1 MRMCKIC
8 STFAAEKCCIMRNII
23 ISTFVLLL
31 FLTGCNS
38 RTPQY
43 RIGVSQCLDDAW
55 RQKMNYEMERELLLH
70 PDMSLSRRIAYGSNE
85 LQCAQIDSF
94 IKERVDL
101 LIVSPNE
108 AKQVQPAVTRAYRA
122 GIPVIV
128 ADRRVPGDEWT
139 AFIGGDNY
147 KVGRL
152 MAHWVMEKWKTAQQ
166 TAQRS
171 NFPQRGTVS
180 KPFVVLEVAGLPGS
194 TPATLRH
201 KGMMDGIEEAK
212 GEGLETKVEV
222 QSVMGSWYKENAYE
236 VVSAYLKTHPLPDVI
251 VAHNDL
257 MAIGAAEVVPS
268 IPIMGVDGIHPGLQ
282 AIVDGKIECSATYS
296 SRGDMIID
304 AAARILHKE
313 PYVRDTVLE
322 TALVDI
328 TAAKPMLKQD
338 EAITRDL
345 ETLHLVQTQSESKW
359 KQLQFDRFML
369 ILSVVFF
376 FTLFIITLGYIFVKQ
391 RKIQTEIKHDII
403 PQLENMQEAI
413 QLSKKDEAFAERL
426 RQVVDDYL
434 TDPNLT
440 VEFLGGKL
448 QLSRT
453 QLFRRVKAVAGKGP
467 LDYIREQRLNRADEL
482 LRTTDMTIQQ
492 VALELC
498 FSSPGYFTKCYKEYF
513 GHLPSVR

>member
-1 MRMCKIC
+1 
-8 STFAAEKCCIMRNII
+8 MRNII

-31 FLTGCNS
+31 FLTGCS
-38 RTPQY
+38 TRQPQY

-70 PDMSLSRRIAYGSNE
+70 PDMTLSRRIAYGSNE

-94 IKERVDL
+94 IRERVDL

-108 AKQVQPAVTRAYRA
+108 AEQVQPAVTRAYRA

-152 MAHWVMEKWKTAQQ
+152 MAQWVTEKL
-166 TAQRS
+166 
-171 NFPQRGTVS
+171 GTS
-180 KPFVVLEVAGLPGS
+180 KAKPFVVLEVAGLPGS

-201 KGMMDGIEEAK
+201 KGMMEGIEEAK
-212 GEGLETKVEV
+212 GEGLEAKVEM
-222 QSVMGSWYKENAYE
+222 QSVMGSWYEENAYE
-236 VVSAYLKTHPLPDVI
+236 AVSAYLETHPLPDVI

-257 MAIGAAEVVPS
+257 MAIGAAGAVGKFQIANIKSQTHV
-268 IPIMGVDGIHPGLQ
+268 PIMGVDGIHPGLQ

-296 SRGDMIID
+296 SRGDMVID
-304 AAARILHKE
+304 VAARILHNE
-313 PYVRDTVLE
+313 SYVRDTVLA
-322 TALVDI
+322 TALIDI
-328 TAAKPMLKQD
+328 TAAYPMLKQD

-345 ETLHLVQTQSESKW
+345 ETLHIVQTQAESKW
-359 KQLQFDRFML
+359 KQQRFDRLVL
-369 ILSVVFF
+369 ILFVVFF
-376 FTLFIITLGYIFVKQ
+376 FILFLITLSYVFIKQ
-391 RKIQTEIKHDII
+391 RRLQKEIKHDII

-413 QLSKKDEAFAERL
+413 QLSKKDEVFAERL
-426 RQVVDDYL
+426 GQIVDDYL
-434 TDPNLT
+434 TDPDLN
-440 VEFLGGKL
+440 VEFLGSKL

-453 QLFRRVKAVAGKGP
+453 QLFRRVKTVTGKGP
-467 LDYIREQRLNRADEL
+467 LDYIRERRLVRADEL

-492 VALELC
+492 VSLELC

>member
-1 MRMCKIC
+1 
-8 STFAAEKCCIMRNII
+8 MRNII
-23 ISTFVLLL
+23 VSIVLLCL
-31 FLTGCNS
+31 LMTGCNS

-70 PDMSLSRRIAYGSNE
+70 PDMTLSRRIAYGSNE

-152 MAHWVMEKWKTAQQ
+152 MAQWVIGKANDKGSKAK
-166 TAQRS
+166 R
-171 NFPQRGTVS
+171 

-201 KGMMDGIEEAK
+201 KGMMEGIEEAK
-212 GEGLETKVEV
+212 GEGLEAKVEV

-236 VVSAYLKTHPLPDVI
+236 VVSAYLETHPLPDVI

-257 MAIGAAEVVPS
+257 MAIGAAEAAGGV
-268 IPIMGVDGIHPGLQ
+268 PIMGVDGIHPGLQ

-313 PYVRDTVLE
+313 SYVRDTVLE

-345 ETLHLVQTQSESKW
+345 ETFHVMQVRLDNKWRLLQLDRNILVCC
-359 KQLQFDRFML
+359 
-369 ILSVVFF
+369 VCFF
-376 FTLFIITLGYIFVKQ
+376 FLLFVVSLSFILFNQQKMQ
-391 RKIQTEIKHDII
+391 KEIRRDIL
-403 PQLENMQEAI
+403 PQLEEVQEAI

-434 TDPNLT
+434 KDPNLN

-467 LDYIREQRLNRADEL
+467 LDYIRERRLIRADEL

>member
-1 MRMCKIC
+1 MKR
-8 STFAAEKCCIMRNII
+8 RII
-23 ISTFVLLL
+23 AIIVACVTMSLCLLM
-31 FLTGCNS
+31 TGCNS

-108 AKQVQPAVTRAYRA
+108 AEQVQPAVTKAYRA

-147 KVGRL
+147 KVGQL
-152 MAHWVMEKWKTAQQ
+152 MAQWVIGKASDKGSKAK
-166 TAQRS
+166 
-171 NFPQRGTVS
+171 G

-201 KGMMDGIEEAK
+201 RGMMEGIEEAK
-212 GEGLETKVEV
+212 GEGLEAKVEV

-236 VVSAYLKTHPLPDVI
+236 VVSEYLETHPLPDVI

-257 MAIGAAEVVPS
+257 MAIGAAEAVTRNPSPVTHSPLS

-313 PYVRDTVLE
+313 SYVHDTVLE
-322 TALVDI
+322 TTLVDI
-328 TAAKPMLKQD
+328 TAAYPMLKQD
-338 EAITRDL
+338 EDITRDL
-345 ETLHLVQTQSESKW
+345 ETLHLFQTQTESKW
-359 KQLQFDRFML
+359 RQLRYDKTLL
-369 ILSVVFF
+369 ITWLIVSIA
-376 FTLFIITLGYIFVKQ
+376 LFLLAAGYIIANQVKLQ
-391 RKIQTEIKHDII
+391 QKIKQEIL
-403 PQLENMQEAI
+403 PQLEDMQEAI

-440 VEFLGGKL
+440 VEFLGSKL

-467 LDYIREQRLNRADEL
+467 LDYIRERRLIRADEL

-513 GHLPSVR
+513 GHLPSAR

>member
-1 MRMCKIC
+1 
-8 STFAAEKCCIMRNII
+8 MRNII
-23 ISTFVLLL
+23 VSVVALCLLM
-31 FLTGCNS
+31 TGCNS

-70 PDMSLSRRIAYGSNE
+70 PDMTLSRRIAYGSNE

-94 IKERVDL
+94 IRERVDL

-108 AKQVQPAVTRAYRA
+108 AEQVQPAVTRAYRA

-152 MAHWVMEKWKTAQQ
+152 MAQWVIGKASDKGSKAK
-166 TAQRS
+166 
-171 NFPQRGTVS
+171 G

-201 KGMMDGIEEAK
+201 KGMMEGIEEAK
-212 GEGLETKVEV
+212 GEGLEAKVEV
-222 QSVMGSWYKENAYE
+222 QSVMGRWYQENAHE
-236 VVSAYLKTHPLPDVI
+236 VVSEYLETHPLPDVI

-257 MAIGAAEVVPS
+257 MAIGAAEAVAHYQTSHHKSQRYV
-268 IPIMGVDGIHPGLQ
+268 PIMGVDGIHPGLQ
-282 AIVDGKIECSATYS
+282 AIVEGKIECSATYS
-296 SRGDMIID
+296 SRGDMVID
-304 AAARILHKE
+304 AAARIIQKE

-322 TALVDI
+322 TTLVDRI
-328 TAAKPMLKQD
+328 AAYPMLKQD

-345 ETLHLVQTQSESKW
+345 ETLHIVQMQLESKW
-359 KQLQFDRFML
+359 KQQRFDRFIL
-369 ILSVVFF
+369 ILFVVLF

-391 RKIQTEIKHDII
+391 RKIQTEIKHDIL
-403 PQLENMQEAI
+403 PQLEEVQEAI

-434 TDPNLT
+434 KDPNLN

-467 LDYIREQRLNRADEL
+467 LDYIREQRLIRADEL
-482 LRTTDMTIQQ
+482 LRTTDMTVQQ
-492 VALELC
+492 VAMEFC
-498 FSSPGYFTKCYKEYF
+498 FSNPGYFTKCYKEYF
-513 GHLPSVR
+513 GHLPSAR

>member
-1 MRMCKIC
+1 
-8 STFAAEKCCIMRNII
+8 
-23 ISTFVLLL
+23 
-31 FLTGCNS
+31 
-38 RTPQY
+38 
-43 RIGVSQCLDDAW
+43 
-55 RQKMNYEMERELLLH
+55 ME
-70 PDMSLSRRIAYGSNE
+70 
-85 LQCAQIDSF
+85 
-94 IKERVDL
+94 
-101 LIVSPNE
+101 
-108 AKQVQPAVTRAYRA
+108 
-122 GIPVIV
+122 
-128 ADRRVPGDEWT
+128 
-139 AFIGGDNY
+139 
-147 KVGRL
+147 
-152 MAHWVMEKWKTAQQ
+152 
-166 TAQRS
+166 
-171 NFPQRGTVS
+171 
-180 KPFVVLEVAGLPGS
+180 
-194 TPATLRH
+194 
-201 KGMMDGIEEAK
+201 GIEEAK
-212 GEGLETKVEV
+212 GEGLEAKVEV

-236 VVSAYLKTHPLPDVI
+236 VVSAYLETHSLPDVI

-257 MAIGAAEVVPS
+257 MAIGAAEAAGGV
-268 IPIMGVDGIHPGLQ
+268 PIMGVDGIHPGLQ

-313 PYVRDTVLE
+313 SYVRDTVLE

-345 ETLHLVQTQSESKW
+345 ETFHVMQVRLDNKWRLLQLDRNILVCCVCLFFLLFVVSLS
-359 KQLQFDRFML
+359 F
-369 ILSVVFF
+369 ILFNQQ
-376 FTLFIITLGYIFVKQ
+376 KMQ
-391 RKIQTEIKHDII
+391 KEIRRDIL
-403 PQLENMQEAI
+403 PQLEEVQEAI

-434 TDPNLT
+434 KDPNLN

-467 LDYIREQRLNRADEL
+467 LDYIRERRLIRADEL

>member
-1 MRMCKIC
+1 ML
-8 STFAAEKCCIMRNII
+8 
-23 ISTFVLLL
+23 FVLS
-31 FLTGCNS
+31 GCS
-38 RTPQY
+38 PRQEHY

-70 PDMSLSRRIAYGSNE
+70 PEMTLSRRIAYGSNE

-94 IKERVDL
+94 IRERVDL

-108 AKQVQPAVTRAYRA
+108 AEQVKPAVTRAYRA

-128 ADRRVPGDEWT
+128 ADRRVTGDEWT

-147 KVGRL
+147 KVGLL
-152 MAHWVMEKWKTAQQ
+152 MAQWVLDKLKTSNLKLQ
-166 TAQRS
+166 TS
-171 NFPQRGTVS
+171 NSQTRGAAS

-212 GEGLETKVEV
+212 GEGLEAKVEV

-236 VVSAYLKTHPLPDVI
+236 VVSDYLETHPLPDVI

-257 MAIGAAEVVPS
+257 MAIGAADAVTRNPSPVTHSPLS
-268 IPIMGVDGIHPGLQ
+268 IPIMGVDGIQPGLQ
-282 AIVDGKIECSATYS
+282 AIVEGKIECSATYS
-296 SRGDMIID
+296 SRGDMVID
-304 AAARILHKE
+304 AAARILHNE

-322 TALVDI
+322 TTLVDRM
-328 TAAKPMLKQD
+328 AAYPMLKQD
-338 EAITRDL
+338 EAINRDL
-345 ETLHLVQTQSESKW
+345 ETLHIVQTQSEIKW
-359 KQLQFDRFML
+359 KQLRFDRFVL
-369 ILSVVFF
+369 VLSVAFF

-391 RKIQTEIKHDII
+391 HKLQTEIKHDII
-403 PQLENMQEAI
+403 PQLENMQETI

-426 RQVVDDYL
+426 RRIVDDCL
-434 TDPNLT
+434 TDPNLS

-453 QLFRRVKAVAGKGP
+453 QLFRRVKAVTGKGP
-467 LDYIREQRLNRADEL
+467 LDYIRERRLIRAHEL

-498 FSSPGYFTKCYKEYF
+498 FSSPGYFTKCYKEHF

>member
-1 MRMCKIC
+1 MKR
-8 STFAAEKCCIMRNII
+8 RII
-23 ISTFVLLL
+23 AIIVACVTMSLCLLM
-31 FLTGCNS
+31 TGCNS

-70 PDMSLSRRIAYGSNE
+70 PDMTLSRRIAYGSNE

-147 KVGRL
+147 KVGQL
-152 MAHWVMEKWKTAQQ
+152 MAQWVIGKASDKGSKAK
-166 TAQRS
+166 
-171 NFPQRGTVS
+171 G

-201 KGMMDGIEEAK
+201 RGMMDGIEEAK
-212 GEGLETKVEV
+212 GEGLEAKVEV

-236 VVSAYLKTHPLPDVI
+236 VVSEYLETHPLPDVI

-257 MAIGAAEVVPS
+257 MAIGAAEAVTRNPSPVTNSPLS

-304 AAARILHKE
+304 AAAHILHE
-313 PYVRDTVLE
+313 ESYVRDTVLE
-322 TALVDI
+322 TTLVDI
-328 TAAKPMLKQD
+328 TAAYPMLKQD
-338 EAITRDL
+338 EDITRDL
-345 ETLHLVQTQSESKW
+345 ETLHIVQTQSESKW
-359 KQLQFDRFML
+359 KQLRFDRFVL
-369 ILSVVFF
+369 TLFVVFF
-376 FTLFIITLGYIFVKQ
+376 FILFVITLGYVFIKQ
-391 RKIQTEIKHDII
+391 RKIQKEIKHDII
-403 PQLENMQEAI
+403 PQLEGMQEAI

-440 VEFLGGKL
+440 VEFLGSKL

-467 LDYIREQRLNRADEL
+467 LDYIRERRLIRADEL

-513 GHLPSVR
+513 GHLPSAR

>member
-1 MRMCKIC
+1 
-8 STFAAEKCCIMRNII
+8 MRNII
-23 ISTFVLLL
+23 VSIVMLCLLI
-31 FLTGCNS
+31 TGCNS

-70 PDMSLSRRIAYGSNE
+70 PDMTLSRRIAYGSNE

-152 MAHWVMEKWKTAQQ
+152 MAQWVIGKASDKGSKAK
-166 TAQRS
+166 R
-171 NFPQRGTVS
+171 

-201 KGMMDGIEEAK
+201 KGMMEGIEEAK
-212 GEGLETKVEV
+212 GEGLEAKVEV

-236 VVSAYLKTHPLPDVI
+236 VVSAYLETHPLPDVI

-257 MAIGAAEVVPS
+257 MAIGAAEAAGGVQTS
-268 IPIMGVDGIHPGLQ
+268 HLKSQRYIPIMGVDGIRPGLQ

-304 AAARILHKE
+304 AASRILHKE
-313 PYVRDTVLE
+313 SYVRDTVLE
-322 TALVDI
+322 TALVGI

-345 ETLHLVQTQSESKW
+345 ETFHVMQVRLDNKWRLLQLDRNILVCC
-359 KQLQFDRFML
+359 
-369 ILSVVFF
+369 VCFF
-376 FTLFIITLGYIFVKQ
+376 FLLFVVSLSFILFNQQKMQ
-391 RKIQTEIKHDII
+391 KEIRRDIL
-403 PQLENMQEAI
+403 PQLEEVQEAI

-434 TDPNLT
+434 KDPNLN

-467 LDYIREQRLNRADEL
+467 LDYIRERRLIRADEL

>member
-1 MRMCKIC
+1 
-8 STFAAEKCCIMRNII
+8 MRNII
-23 ISTFVLLL
+23 ISTLVLLL
-31 FLTGCNS
+31 ILTGCNS

-152 MAHWVMEKWKTAQQ
+152 MAHWVTEKL
-166 TAQRS
+166 
-171 NFPQRGTVS
+171 GTS
-180 KPFVVLEVAGLPGS
+180 KAKPFVVLEVAGLPGS

-201 KGMMDGIEEAK
+201 KGMMDGIEEATPQAK
-212 GEGLETKVEV
+212 IAIE
-222 QSVMGSWYKENAYE
+222 SVMGRWYQENAYE
-236 VVSAYLKTHPLPDVI
+236 AVSAYLETHPLPDVI

-257 MAIGAAEVVPS
+257 MAIGAAEAVAYYQTSHLKSQRYV
-268 IPIMGVDGIHPGLQ
+268 PIMGVDGIHPGLQ

-304 AAARILHKE
+304 AAARIIHKE
-313 PYVRDTVLE
+313 SYVRDTVLE
-322 TALVDI
+322 TTLVDL
-328 TAAKPMLKQD
+328 TAAYPMLKQD

-345 ETLHLVQTQSESKW
+345 ETLHIVQTQSEIKW
-359 KQLQFDRFML
+359 KQLRFDRLVL
-369 ILSVVFF
+369 ILFVVFF

-426 RQVVDDYL
+426 RQVVEDHL
-434 TDPNLT
+434 TDPNLN
-440 VEFLGGKL
+440 VEFLGSEL
-448 QLSRT
+448 ALSRT
-453 QLFRRVKAVAGKGP
+453 QIFRRVKAVAGKGP
-467 LDYIREQRLNRADEL
+467 LDYIRERRLIRADQL
-482 LRTTDMTIQQ
+482 LHTTDMTIQQ

>member
-1 MRMCKIC
+1 
-8 STFAAEKCCIMRNII
+8 MRNII

-31 FLTGCNS
+31 FLTGCS
-38 RTPQY
+38 TRQPQY

-152 MAHWVMEKWKTAQQ
+152 MAQWVIGKASAK
-166 TAQRS
+166 
-171 NFPQRGTVS
+171 GS
-180 KPFVVLEVAGLPGS
+180 KAKRNPFVVLEVAGLPGS

-201 KGMMDGIEEAK
+201 KGMMEGIEEAK
-212 GEGLETKVEV
+212 GEGLEAKVEV
-222 QSVMGSWYKENAYE
+222 QSVMGRWYQENAYE
-236 VVSAYLKTHPLPDVI
+236 VVSAYLENHPLPDVI

-304 AAARILHKE
+304 AAARILHEE

-345 ETLHLVQTQSESKW
+345 ETFHVMQVRLDNKWRLLQLDRNILVCC
-359 KQLQFDRFML
+359 
-369 ILSVVFF
+369 VCFF
-376 FTLFIITLGYIFVKQ
+376 FLLFVVSLSFILFNQQKMQ
-391 RKIQTEIKHDII
+391 KEIRRDIL
-403 PQLENMQEAI
+403 PQLEEVQEAI
-413 QLSKKDEAFAERL
+413 LLSKKDEAFAERL

-434 TDPNLT
+434 KDPNLN

-467 LDYIREQRLNRADEL
+467 LDYIRERRLLRADEL

-492 VALELC
+492 IALELC

-513 GHLPSVR
+513 GHLPSAR

>member
-1 MRMCKIC
+1 
-8 STFAAEKCCIMRNII
+8 MRNII
-23 ISTFVLLL
+23 VSVVALCLLM
-31 FLTGCNS
+31 TGCNS

-147 KVGRL
+147 KVGQL

-171 NFPQRGTVS
+171 NSPKRGTVS

-201 KGMMDGIEEAK
+201 KGMMEGIEEAK
-212 GEGLETKVEV
+212 GEGLEAKVEV

-236 VVSAYLKTHPLPDVI
+236 AVSAYLETHPLPDVI

-257 MAIGAAEVVPS
+257 MAIGAAEAAGGV
-268 IPIMGVDGIHPGLQ
+268 PIMGVDGIHPGLQ
-282 AIVDGKIECSATYS
+282 AIVDGMIECSATYS

-304 AAARILHKE
+304 AAARIIHKE

-322 TALVDI
+322 TTLLDI
-328 TAAKPMLKQD
+328 TAAYPMLKQD

-345 ETLHLVQTQSESKW
+345 ETLHIVQTQSESKW

-376 FTLFIITLGYIFVKQ
+376 FTLFIITLSYIFIKQ

-440 VEFLGGKL
+440 VEFLGSRL

-467 LDYIREQRLNRADEL
+467 LDYIRERRLARADEL

-513 GHLPSVR
+513 GHLPSTR

>member
-1 MRMCKIC
+1 
-8 STFAAEKCCIMRNII
+8 MRNII

-31 FLTGCNS
+31 FLTGCS
-38 RTPQY
+38 TRQPQY

-108 AKQVQPAVTRAYRA
+108 AEQVQPAVTRAYRA

-152 MAHWVMEKWKTAQQ
+152 MAQWLIGKASDKGSKAK
-166 TAQRS
+166 R
-171 NFPQRGTVS
+171 

-201 KGMMDGIEEAK
+201 KGMMEGIEEAK
-212 GEGLETKVEV
+212 GEGLEAKVEV
-222 QSVMGSWYKENAYE
+222 QSVMGRWYQENAYE
-236 VVSAYLKTHPLPDVI
+236 VVSAYLENHPLPDVI

-257 MAIGAAEVVPS
+257 MAIGAAEAVAYYQTSHLKSQRYV
-268 IPIMGVDGIHPGLQ
+268 PIMGVDGIHPGLQ

-304 AAARILHKE
+304 VAARIIHKE
-313 PYVRDTVLE
+313 SYVRDTVLE

-345 ETLHLVQTQSESKW
+345 ETLHIVQTQSEIKW

-376 FTLFIITLGYIFVKQ
+376 FTLFIITLGYVFVKQ

-440 VEFLGGKL
+440 VEFLGSKL

-467 LDYIREQRLNRADEL
+467 LDYIRERRLIRADEL

-513 GHLPSVR
+513 GHLPSAR

>member
-1 MRMCKIC
+1 
-8 STFAAEKCCIMRNII
+8 MRNII
-23 ISTFVLLL
+23 VSVVALCLLM
-31 FLTGCNS
+31 TGCNS

-152 MAHWVMEKWKTAQQ
+152 MAQWVIGKASDKGSKAK
-166 TAQRS
+166 
-171 NFPQRGTVS
+171 G

-201 KGMMDGIEEAK
+201 KGMMEGIEEAK
-212 GEGLETKVEV
+212 EEGLAAKVEM
-222 QSVMGSWYKENAYE
+222 QSVMGSWYKENAHE
-236 VVSAYLKTHPLPDVI
+236 VVSEYLETHPLPDVI

-257 MAIGAAEVVPS
+257 MAIGAAEAVAS
-268 IPIMGVDGIHPGLQ
+268 YQTSHLKSQRYIPIMGVDGIRPGLQ

-296 SRGDMIID
+296 SRGDMVID
-304 AAARILHKE
+304 AAARIIHKE
-313 PYVRDTVLE
+313 SYVRDTVLE

-328 TAAKPMLKQD
+328 TAAYLMLKQV

-345 ETLHLVQTQSESKW
+345 ETLHIVQMQSESKW
-359 KQLQFDRFML
+359 RQLRFDRFIL
-369 ILSVVFF
+369 ILFVVFF
-376 FTLFIITLGYIFVKQ
+376 FILFVITLAYVFIKQ

-403 PQLENMQEAI
+403 PQLEDMQEAI
-413 QLSKKDEAFAERL
+413 QLSHRDVAFADRL
-426 RQVVDDYL
+426 KQAVDDHL
-434 TDPNLT
+434 TDQNLS
-440 VEFLGGKL
+440 VEYLGSML

-453 QLFRRVKAVAGKGP
+453 QLFRRVKTVTGKGP
-467 LDYIREQRLNRADEL
+467 LDYIRERRLIRADQL
-482 LRTTDMTIQQ
+482 LHTTDMTIQQ

-498 FSSPGYFTKCYKEYF
+498 FSSSGYFTKCYKEYF

>member
-1 MRMCKIC
+1 MRRII
-8 STFAAEKCCIMRNII
+8 AII
-23 ISTFVLLL
+23 IVACVTMTLCLLM
-31 FLTGCNS
+31 TGCNS

-128 ADRRVPGDEWT
+128 TDRRVPGDEWT

-147 KVGRL
+147 KVGQL
-152 MAHWVMEKWKTAQQ
+152 MAQWVIGKASDKGSKAK
-166 TAQRS
+166 
-171 NFPQRGTVS
+171 G

-201 KGMMDGIEEAK
+201 RGMMEGIEEAK
-212 GEGLETKVEV
+212 GEGLEAKVEV

-236 VVSAYLKTHPLPDVI
+236 VVSEYLETHPLPDVI

-257 MAIGAAEVVPS
+257 MAIGAAEAVTRNPSPVTHSPLS

-313 PYVRDTVLE
+313 SYVHDTVLE
-322 TALVDI
+322 TTLVDI
-328 TAAKPMLKQD
+328 TAAYPMLKQD
-338 EAITRDL
+338 EDITRDL
-345 ETLHLVQTQSESKW
+345 ETLHIVQTQSESKW
-359 KQLQFDRFML
+359 KQLRFDRFVL
-369 ILSVVFF
+369 TLFVVFF
-376 FTLFIITLGYIFVKQ
+376 FILFVITLGYVFIKQ
-391 RKIQTEIKHDII
+391 RKIQKEIKHDII
-403 PQLENMQEAI
+403 PQLEGMQEAI

-440 VEFLGGKL
+440 VEFLGSKL

-467 LDYIREQRLNRADEL
+467 LDYIRERRLIRADEL

-513 GHLPSVR
+513 GHLPSAR